1 MSEIRWLRILVGG
14 FLSELALV
22 AVFIPATI
30 LLGEQPGRYVA
41 VIGSFIMP
49 LFFGVWTTQP
59 VKSGHVLQ
67 GMLVG
72 AIGILI
78 YVALTRAQP
87 EPFLYIF
94 AHGLKLLGGAAGGY
108 LARSQKE
115 RVVLTTS

>member
-1 MSEIRWLRILVGG
+1 MSEVRWLRILVGG

-30 LLGEQPGRYVA
+30 LLGEQSGRYVA

-49 LFFGVWTTQP
+49 LFFGAWTTQP

-72 AIGILI
+72 AVGILI

-87 EPFLYIF
+87 EPALYIF
-94 AHGLKLLGGAAGGY
+94 AHFLKLVGGGAGGY
-108 LARSQKE
+108 LVQTR
-115 RVVLTTS
+115 RRNVVGTA

>member
-41 VIGSFIMP
+41 VVGSFIMP

-72 AIGILI
+72 AVGILI
-78 YVALTRAQP
+78 YVALTQAQP
-87 EPFLYIF
+87 EPALYIF
-94 AHGLKLLGGAAGGY
+94 AHFLKLIGGGAGGY
-108 LARSQKE
+108 
-115 RVVLTTS
+115 VVQTRRRKVVGIA

>member
-1 MSEIRWLRILVGG
+1 MSQIRWLRIFVGG
-14 FLSELALV
+14 FLSELALF

-49 LFFGVWTTQP
+49 FFFGIWTTQY
-59 VKSGHVLQ
+59 VKSKHVLQ

-72 AIGILI
+72 AVGILI

-87 EPFLYIF
+87 EPLLYIF
-94 AHGLKLLGGAAGGY
+94 AHFLKLAGGGAGGY
-108 LARSQKE
+108 VVQARRRYIVE
-115 RVVLTTS
+115 AT

>member
-1 MSEIRWLRILVGG
+1 MSEVRWLRILVGG

-72 AIGILI
+72 AVGILI

-87 EPFLYIF
+87 EPALYIF
-94 AHGLKLLGGAAGGY
+94 AHFLKLIGGATGGY
-108 LARSQKE
+108 
-115 RVVLTTS
+115 VVQTRRRNIVGTA

>member
-49 LFFGVWTTQP
+49 FFLGVWTTQP
-59 VKSGHVLQ
+59 VKSRHVFQ
-67 GMLVG
+67 GVLVG
-72 AIGILI
+72 AVGILI
-78 YVALTRAQP
+78 YVGLTLAQP
-87 EPFLYIF
+87 EPALYIF
-94 AHGLKLLGGAAGGY
+94 AHFLKLAGGGAGGY
-108 LARSQKE
+108 VVQARQ
-115 RVVLTTS
+115 RHIVGTA